1 MTTNYVQNIENKF
14 FFNDTLTNL
23 DIHNLTSHTIK
34 ELNYTYF
41 TEARID
47 IVTEIVMQIIDKYYN
62 FESKE
67 ERDIINSI
75 IIKAINTHI
84 EPNNDDN
91 TKSCLCCIS

>member
-14 FFNDTLTNL
+14 FFTDTLTNS
-23 DIHNLTSHTIK
+23 DIHNITNLTIK

-47 IVTEIVMQIIDKYYN
+47 IVTEIVIQIIDKYYI

-67 ERDIINSI
+67 ERDIINSL
-75 IIKAINTHI
+75 IIKTINTHI
-84 EPNNDDN
+84 EPNDDVTN
-91 TKSCLCCIS
+91 SCVCCIS

>member
-84 EPNNDDN
+84 EPNDDVI
-91 TKSCLCCIS
+91 KSCFCCIS

>member
-14 FFNDTLTNL
+14 SFTDTLTNS
-23 DIHNLTSHTIK
+23 DIHNLTNQTIE

-47 IVTEIVMQIIDKYYN
+47 IVIEIVIQIIDKYYF

-67 ERDIINSI
+67 ERDIINSL
-75 IIKAINTHI
+75 IIKTINTHI
-84 EPNNDDN
+84 EPNDDITN
-91 TKSCLCCIS
+91 SCVCCIS